1 MKMLI
6 LCFNER
12 ELTCINCY
20 SRIML
25 GQCWELIAVV
35 HLLKIR
41 TSIDI
46 FGTEKCNVT
55 FGLKYIHVK
64 GN

>member
-12 ELTCINCY
+12 ELIYINCY

-25 GQCWELIAVV
+25 GQCRELMAVV

-41 TSIDI
+41 TNIDI

>member
-25 GQCWELIAVV
+25 WQCWKLIAVV

-55 FGLKYIHVK
+55 FGLKYIHIK